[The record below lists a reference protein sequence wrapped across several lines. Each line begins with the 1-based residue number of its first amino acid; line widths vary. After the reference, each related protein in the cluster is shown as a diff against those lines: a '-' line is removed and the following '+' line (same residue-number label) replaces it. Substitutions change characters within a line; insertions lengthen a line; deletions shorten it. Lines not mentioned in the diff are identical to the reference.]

1 MRVGALRGAPGEAV
15 WAGGYFIIVGFFVVV
30 VGMCGVL
37 MQCDEM
43 VVIRGRVIWLVIGK
57 SGIFGRS
64 LALHT
69 KEFISKD
76 GEESYIN

>member
-1 MRVGALRGAPGEAV
+1 M
-15 WAGGYFIIVGFFVVV
+15 
-30 VGMCGVL
+30 
-37 MQCDEM
+37 
-43 VVIRGRVIWLVIGK
+43 IGK

-76 GEESYIN
+76 GEESYINFHWEMKVRVLVG